1 MHRARGGRGPRVGAC
16 ARRGV
21 FSAVVFAYSEVGFR
35 CLRALLEAGVDV
47 RCVFTHE
54 DSQSERAWFGSVAR
68 LASERGVEVTASS
81 PQHENAMRRV
91 SELAPQY
98 LLSFYYRSML
108 EERLL
113 ACARWAALN
122 MHGSLLP
129 KYRGRAPVNW
139 AILRGETE
147 TGATLHH
154 MVRKPD
160 AGPIVA
166 QERVAIGIDDTAL
179 TVSLAVAE
187 AAARLLTRWL
197 PRLAEGPPSG
207 EPQDLAR
214 GSYFGGRSPEDGRID
229 WSQPA
234 AVIHNLIR
242 AVAPPFP
249 GAFTELEGRRCVF
262 AGSRWTGEP
271 ARHSASTPCLY
282 VEEQR
287 LLLDSRDGLRLAIPA
302 VLLEGRELGAAEF
315 AGRFGSR
322 PLPLNP
328 FGSQGSFNEEV
339 AHPRR

>member
-1 MHRARGGRGPRVGAC
+1 MRC
-16 ARRGV
+16 V

-35 CLRALLEAGVDV
+35 CLQALLEGGVDV

-54 DSQSERAWFGSVAR
+54 DSPNERTWFGSVAR
-68 LASERGVEVTASS
+68 LAADSGIEVTTSS
-81 PQHENAMRRV
+81 AHGEDAVERMAA
-91 SELAPQY
+91 LAPQY
-98 LLSFYYRSML
+98 LLCFYYRSML

-113 ACARWAALN
+113 ASARWAALN

-129 KYRGRAPVNW
+129 RYRGRAPVNW
-139 AILRGETE
+139 AILNGESE
-147 TGATLHH
+147 TGATLHY

-160 AGPIVA
+160 AGPIVDR
-166 QERVAIGIDDTAL
+166 ERVPIGIDDTAH
-179 TVSLAVAE
+179 TVSLAVAA

-197 PRLAEGPPSG
+197 PRLAEGPPHG

-229 WSQPA
+229 WTRPA
-234 AVIHNLIR
+234 AAIHNLIR

-249 GAFTELEGRRCVF
+249 GAFTELHGRRWVF

-271 ARHSASTPCLY
+271 ARHPASAPCLY

-287 LLLDSRDGLRLAIPA
+287 LLLDCRDRLRLAIPA
-302 VLLEGRELGAAEF
+302 VTLGGRELGAAEF
-315 AGRFGSR
+315 ADTFGSGPF
-322 PLPLNP
+322 PLDP
-328 FGSQGSFNEEV
+328 FDSQGAPINEEV